1 MLEISVTS
9 YKYRNAKTKPCMKD
23 TLNNANRTY
32 AETYLTVD
40 VVYRERENGSSLTFI
55 TCQWLKQEMQIYNV
69 AQNKSNIILLY
80 SNQYA
85 NT

>member
-40 VVYRERENGSSLTFI
+40 VVYRERKWFVFDL
-55 TCQWLKQEMQIYNV
+55 YNLSV
-69 AQNKSNIILLY
+69 VETGDANI
-80 SNQYA
+80 
-85 NT
+85 

>member
-40 VVYRERENGSSLTFI
+40 VVCRERKWFMFDL
-55 TCQWLKQEMQIYNV
+55 YNLSV
-69 AQNKSNIILLY
+69 VETGDANI
-80 SNQYA
+80 
-85 NT
+85 